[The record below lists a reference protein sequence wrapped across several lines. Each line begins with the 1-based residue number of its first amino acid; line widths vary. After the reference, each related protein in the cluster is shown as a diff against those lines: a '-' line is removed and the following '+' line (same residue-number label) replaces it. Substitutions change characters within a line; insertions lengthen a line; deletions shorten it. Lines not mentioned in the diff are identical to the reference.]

1 MIRAAL
7 FVTLFA
13 LTAAASLS
21 LDFQWE
27 SFKTKYGKSYDSAE
41 EETEIAA
48 NDEVT
53 YRLGVKKFSD
63 LTAEEFKANHL
74 GFKPAR
80 RPAPLVHNV
89 NYTVKVPASVD
100 WRTKGI
106 VSEVKNQQQC
116 GSCWA
121 FSAIAFIES
130 ANAQKTVNLL
140 NILGASISS
149 FVNVPEA
156 DEKSLLSA
164 VAERVVSAAIDAHP
178 VQDYESGIFNTDE
191 CSSDPEDLDHG
202 VVIVGYGSEDGTP
215 YWILKNGWGEDFGLS
230 GYFRMYRGNNM
241 CRITGYASYPIV

>member
-1 MIRAAL
+1 MIQLKKKPKCFSQKLKRIE
-7 FVTLFA
+7 VHN
-13 LTAAASLS
+13 
-21 LDFQWE
+21 
-27 SFKTKYGKSYDSAE
+27 KR
-41 EETEIAA
+41 AA

-140 NILGASISS
+140 NILVTDKIIS
-149 FVNVPEA
+149 NVDTLPQTRVLQ
-156 DEKSLLSA
+156 SHLLLMFQKLMRNLFYLQLLNVLFQPPLMLIQSRIMNLVFLIPTSA
-164 VAERVVSAAIDAHP
+164 QV
-178 VQDYESGIFNTDE
+178 T
-191 CSSDPEDLDHG
+191 LK
-202 VVIVGYGSEDGTP
+202 
-215 YWILKNGWGEDFGLS
+215 ILT
-230 GYFRMYRGNNM
+230 M
-241 CRITGYASYPIV
+241 V

>member
-1 MIRAAL
+1 MW
-7 FVTLFA
+7 FM
-13 LTAAASLS
+13 
-21 LDFQWE
+21 
-27 SFKTKYGKSYDSAE
+27 
-41 EETEIAA
+41 
-48 NDEVT
+48 
-53 YRLGVKKFSD
+53 
-63 LTAEEFKANHL
+63 L
-74 GFKPAR
+74 GFLCHCFYRISQRSKNGK
-80 RPAPLVHNV
+80 LVEHSGDGQDYLKCR
-89 NYTVKVPASVD
+89 YTTSNK
-100 WRTKGI
+100 
-106 VSEVKNQQQC
+106 
-116 GSCWA
+116 
-121 FSAIAFIES
+121 
-130 ANAQKTVNLL
+130 
-140 NILGASISS
+140 GASISS